1 MSLQAAEHSYVRLEK
16 EYHSRLDA
24 ATTDQ
29 QKEEVHKLFEPR
41 IEKGAPS

>member
-1 MSLQAAEHSYVRLEK
+1 LQAAERGYVVLED
-16 EYHSRLDA
+16 EYHSRLAA

-41 IEKGAPS
+41 IKEGALS